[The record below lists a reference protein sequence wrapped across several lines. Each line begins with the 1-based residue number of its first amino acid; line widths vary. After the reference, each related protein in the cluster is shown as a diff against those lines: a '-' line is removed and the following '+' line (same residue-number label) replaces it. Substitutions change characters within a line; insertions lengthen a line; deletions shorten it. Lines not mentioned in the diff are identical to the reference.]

1 MERQLRVLPEGI
13 FIKELSRGREIQ
25 ERNSLEVKLPN
36 CSFRGYAF

>member
-25 ERNSLEVKLPN
+25 ERNSLEIKLPN
-36 CSFRGYAF
+36 CNFHEYAV